1 MLRHRDAPQ
10 RQAKLLPTSLSLAT
24 MGDNGNR
31 LKITVIANQDHGGP
45 TAGCVHFRR
54 LAFDVGFPT
63 FLLPIKI
70 TEAAAADLSAPLSLS
85 LAPTRPHLRTS
96 LRALSGVLCV
106 ARMLFG
112 LSLLRCVMGA
122 QVFGNL

>member
-1 MLRHRDAPQ
+1 
-10 RQAKLLPTSLSLAT
+10 

-45 TAGCVHFRR
+45 PAGCVHFRR

-70 TEAAAADLSAPLSLS
+70 TEAAAADLFSAA
-85 LAPTRPHLRTS
+85 LALARTHPP
-96 LRALSGVLCV
+96 AP
-106 ARMLFG
+106 
-112 LSLLRCVMGA
+112 
-122 QVFGNL
+122 